1 MFSYSQD
8 ALTSD
13 KHIPQRYEENI
24 AALCL
29 ELTMVSADTG
39 DTGDTGPGQPG
50 WPLSDVRGW
59 PSSEAACEGVRD
71 TGRSVRRSSVVSA
84 LCRVSSWCVPDHPS
98 DILIVIRISWHPPLI
113 ACEGDTWWPWPMW
126 AVAPVTWGQ
135 GTTRGA
141 QTMSLLRRDLW
152 FMFWFYTNFKVAS
165 QRYFSSIVFKNKTM
179 SRKDFKQNNESA
191 LHLLTRDLNLLRTE
205 NVKYR

>member
-39 DTGDTGPGQPG
+39 DTGPGQPG
-50 WPLSDVRGW
+50 WPLSDVRGG
-59 PSSEAACEGVRD
+59 PSYEAACEGVRD

-84 LCRVSSWCVPDHPS
+84 LCRVSS
-98 DILIVIRISWHPPLI
+98 
-113 ACEGDTWWPWPMW
+113 
-126 AVAPVTWGQ
+126 
-135 GTTRGA
+135 
-141 QTMSLLRRDLW
+141 
-152 FMFWFYTNFKVAS
+152 
-165 QRYFSSIVFKNKTM
+165 
-179 SRKDFKQNNESA
+179 
-191 LHLLTRDLNLLRTE
+191 
-205 NVKYR
+205 